1 MILRIILEENG
12 NSTEMNFKESIDASD
27 LLESLGRHPDGHIVI
42 RDDLPIPL
50 TETLLDGDRIRIIR
64 VASGG

>member
-1 MILRIILEENG
+1 MKINVVENG
-12 NSTEMNFKESIDASD
+12 NSKEVMFQGSIDVHG
-27 LLESLGRHPDGHIVI
+27 LLESLGRYPDGHIVI

-50 TETLLDGDRIRIIR
+50 TENLLDGDRIRIIQ